1 MSSANETNFTAVLKE
16 VIQFAEEGNY
26 TNSKVFHDHLK
37 DLFHSAT
44 KSVTPLTQE
53 NADLALQ
60 YCQVKMQTVKTLKI
74 YNTQRRVT
82 VT

>member
-37 DLFHSAT
+37 DLFHSTT
-44 KSVTPLTQE
+44 KLLTPLTQE